1 MLLNKK
7 TKAISCI
14 NAENAVLLRCL
25 SECDSG
31 SVGRALASQAE
42 GRGFESRLSLLIE
55 NQGVMGGGR
64 PPFLWGFGRHFCVIM
79 CGMLAFPIIIQLL
92 FIGYFTLYQK

>member
-1 MLLNKK
+1 MHGGLMLLNKK

-14 NAENAVLLRCL
+14 NAENAVLLHRL

-55 NQGVMGGGR
+55 NQGVMGVLDPLFCGILGGI
-64 PPFLWGFGRHFCVIM
+64 F
-79 CGMLAFPIIIQLL
+79 A
-92 FIGYFTLYQK
+92 